1 MSMLHTQGALR
12 GQSQFKAEDQ
22 KLVRRSFICDILMH
36 LYTLMTLKQL
46 DERVK
51 STYSVFCYI
60 FEIGRFFWKLN
71 GDVYQCYHS

>member
-46 DERVK
+46 DERV
-51 STYSVFCYI
+51 
-60 FEIGRFFWKLN
+60 
-71 GDVYQCYHS
+71 

>member
-1 MSMLHTQGALR
+1 MSMLYTQGALR

-60 FEIGRFFWKLN
+60 FEIGTFFWKLN

>member
-1 MSMLHTQGALR
+1 MSMLYTQGALR

-51 STYSVFCYI
+51 SAYSVFCYI